1 MESHRINRAKSQPP
15 EVGEIVLIVGEE
27 RNRGKW
33 MKGKVTRIVK
43 GVDGVARG
51 VVLLHKGNR
60 LERPLQAICPLEIK
74 SVTAETVEKRK
85 EEPIKPVRER
95 RKAAAMRRPRYS
107 SYQRTMLFEK

>member
-1 MESHRINRAKSQPP
+1 
-15 EVGEIVLIVGEE
+15 
-27 RNRGKW
+27 

-60 LERPLQAICPLEIK
+60 LERPLQAICPLEIR
-74 SVTAETVEKRK
+74 SVTAETVEKK

-95 RKAAAMRRPRYS
+95 RKAAVDA
-107 SYQRTMLFEK
+107 QAKIQQLAKDDDI